1 MDTTNNSGVQ
11 DSLLQAP
18 QAMAHEDYPCK
29 KQHGGSTDGQS
40 NRKPFSK
47 RSSEGCVTT
56 GRPVHIN
63 PVSSRKRQWRVS
75 TSYQSSCSES
85 LPRQGILQNGRS
97 ASCEIP
103 NTERGLYDET
113 GLEGC
118 LLCNPHSP
126 IPQEVPEVCVSEQSL
141 RVSLPSIW
149 SVIGSSSLYEN
160 SNTSVSSAAFSRN
173 SDCYLHR
180 GHAATSSTEQGTAK
194 DVCTGGSFLGKA
206 GLPGQD
212 RELLS
217 HPIPVYCVFRGQVGL
232 NNNDNLS

>member
-18 QAMAHEDYPCK
+18 QAMADEDYPCK
-29 KQHGGSTDGQS
+29 NQHGGLTDGQS

-56 GRPVHIN
+56 GRPLHIN
-63 PVSSRKRQWRVS
+63 PASSRKRVS

-85 LPRQGILQNGRS
+85 LPRQGSLQNGRS

-103 NTERGLYDET
+103 ITERGLYDET

-141 RVSLPSIW
+141 RVSVPSIW

-160 SNTSVSSAAFSRN
+160 SKTSVSSAAFSRN
-173 SDCYLHR
+173 LDCYLHR

-194 DVCTGGSFLGKA
+194 DAQVVAFLEKLGFLVKIENCSVAPSQCIVFLGAKLDSTTMTIS
-206 GLPGQD
+206 LP
-212 RELLS
+212 
-217 HPIPVYCVFRGQVGL
+217 
-232 NNNDNLS
+232 